1 MDTCRFLF
9 VLAITS
15 LFSCGKSKEVFE
27 DYSISDKTAPLPKG
41 DTIFSTDF
49 HSYLYDLK
57 ITDHYYLFLDEQRDT
72 LLWVYRNTDMPEFVM
87 SMGRTMFKEDVW
99 KPVFTKEVRPKDEKE
114 DTIYW
119 IDNNRYLKRVMLDK
133 QDNLS
138 ISTLFLLPEKLVY
151 SSNFN
156 VIGKGIYAVPINRR
170 RRNPFYFFNFE
181 SGYNWV
187 APPAVLYSGM
197 PTDNLSYTNCIC
209 VNESAHTVVS
219 AFRFTNCIS
228 FYQLDGTLRNTVR
241 FNNDLVI
248 PEILLN
254 RKGLDVGNSLKCFID
269 LCGTPRY
276 VYCLYS
282 GSKNFSGKS
291 KIVIFQWDGKHVKTL
306 ESDRSIRSIAV
317 DEDDKYILAIAS
329 KENGGQDVIRYE
341 LKANSRDSFLKRKRG
356 MYGNLVCNLQVIP

>member
-1 MDTCRFLF
+1 MNTCRLLF
-9 VLAITS
+9 VLAIALLS
-15 LFSCGKSKEVFE
+15 SCGKSKDVYE
-27 DYSISDKTAPLPKG
+27 DYSISCEADPLPKEE
-41 DTIFSTDF
+41 TIFSKDV

-72 LLWVYRNTDMPEFVM
+72 LLWVYRNADVPEFVM
-87 SMGRTMFKEDVW
+87 SMGRTLFQEDVW
-99 KPVFTKEVRPKDEKE
+99 KPVFTKEVHPKGEKE

-119 IDNNRYLKRVMLDK
+119 VDNNRYLKRVMLDE
-133 QDNLS
+133 QDNNLS

-156 VIGKGIYAVPINRR
+156 VIGKEIYAVPINRW

-181 SGYNWV
+181 SGYYWV
-187 APPAVLYSGM
+187 DPPAVLYSNM
-197 PTDNLSYTNCIC
+197 STDNVLYTNSIC
-209 VNESAHTVVS
+209 VNESANTVVS
-219 AFRFTNCIS
+219 AFRFANCIS

-248 PEILLN
+248 PEFLLN
-254 RKGLDVGNSLKCFID
+254 RKDLDVGNSLKCFID

-291 KIVIFQWDGKHVKTL
+291 KIVIFQWDGKHVRTW

-317 DEDDKYILAIAS
+317 DEDDKYILAIVS

-341 LKANSRDSFLKRKRG
+341 LK
-356 MYGNLVCNLQVIP
+356 